1 MNGKAATR
9 NGINA
14 WDKEK
19 IRGLFLKYQRD
30 HDPASRD
37 ELVLIHM
44 NLVRYLAY
52 KFANRGESLD
62 DLIQVGSIGL
72 IKAVERFDYAKGAE
86 FSTYATPTIVGE
98 IKRYFRDKRWAFKAP
113 RKLQELHVAINKVM
127 EELVAKLN
135 RSPTISELAL
145 QMNVTDEEILEAQ
158 ELGQAYNLL
167 SLNSEMETDDKKV
180 SNLLDY
186 LGQLDFSLENL
197 ENQLILEKAFLRLNK
212 REQLVI
218 YLRFYE
224 NLSQREI
231 ARNLKISQMHVSRLQ
246 RKALEKLQS
255 FLSELRTV

>member
-9 NGINA
+9 NEINA

-19 IRGLFLKYQRD
+19 VRNLFLKYQRD

-52 KFANRGESLD
+52 KFVNRGESLD

-127 EELVAKLN
+127 EELVARFK
-135 RSPTISELAL
+135 RPPTISELAIE
-145 QMNVTDEEILEAQ
+145 MKVTDEEILEAQ

-180 SNLLDY
+180 SSLLDY
-186 LGQLDFSLENL
+186 LGQEDFGLENL
-197 ENQLILEKAFLRLNK
+197 ENQMILEKAFLKLNK

-246 RKALEKLQS
+246 RRALEKLQS
-255 FLSELRTV
+255 FLAELRIV